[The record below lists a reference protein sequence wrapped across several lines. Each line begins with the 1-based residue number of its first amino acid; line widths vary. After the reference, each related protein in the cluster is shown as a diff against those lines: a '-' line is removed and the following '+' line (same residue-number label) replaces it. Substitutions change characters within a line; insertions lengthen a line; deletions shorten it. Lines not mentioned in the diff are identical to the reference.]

1 VKLCHINRSGPVIL
15 RPTVLGYVKLLTPLY
30 TNRQRGD
37 VCCAVVVHVRS
48 VDRVVLEP
56 LDVRLQ
62 VAQYP
67 AVEAD
72 RFSLVDCLIAG
83 TSKYDRRMRQTRYNV
98 NDVTNPFSA
107 FIRKKNNNSRTLAS
121 SLILRLSNDRNIQL
135 FVKG

>member
-1 VKLCHINRSGPVIL
+1 MKLCHINRSGPVIL

-121 SLILRLSNDRNIQL
+121 SLILRL
-135 FVKG
+135 

>member
-1 VKLCHINRSGPVIL
+1 VKLRHINRSGPVIL

-107 FIRKKNNNSRTLAS
+107 CAFIRKKNNNSRTLAS
-121 SLILRLSNDRNIQL
+121 SLILRL
-135 FVKG
+135 

>member
-1 VKLCHINRSGPVIL
+1 MKLCHINRSGPVIL